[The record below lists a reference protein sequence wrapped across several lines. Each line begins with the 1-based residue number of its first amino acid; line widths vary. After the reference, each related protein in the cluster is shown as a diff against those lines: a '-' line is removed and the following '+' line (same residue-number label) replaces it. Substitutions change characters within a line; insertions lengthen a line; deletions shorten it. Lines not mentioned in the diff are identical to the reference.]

1 MPLRQQEE
9 TDMASTQNF
18 RASFNGFN
26 RDDVVNYISY
36 MTAKHENQINELRTQ
51 AQELRQ
57 ELERCQTP
65 IEHNDELTQLRAELE
80 QAKAQLDEKDHQI
93 QQLISSPQDK
103 VGSMREQE
111 LEAYRRAESSE
122 RRAMERVEQMFHQAN
137 GVLGELVNRMQD
149 NTDEVNGLAE
159 RLRADLEALEHA
171 ARNTQKLMEDATA
184 MMAAVQP

>member
-1 MPLRQQEE
+1 
-9 TDMASTQNF
+9 MASTQNF

-57 ELERCQTP
+57 ELERCQVP
-65 IEHNDELTQLRAELE
+65 RAQDDQLEQLRAELE
-80 QAKAQLDEKDHQI
+80 QTKAQLAEKE
-93 QQLISSPQDK
+93 QQLQQLLSSPQEET
-103 VGSMREQE
+103 GSTREQE

-122 RRAMERVEQMFHQAN
+122 RRAMERVNQMFDQAN
-137 GVLGELVNRMQD
+137 GVLGELVSQLQG
-149 NTDEVNGLAE
+149 NTQEVNALAE

-171 ARNTQKLMEDATA
+171 ALNTGKLLDDATA
-184 MMAAVQP
+184 MMAAIQP

>member
-1 MPLRQQEE
+1 
-9 TDMASTQNF
+9 MASTQNF

-57 ELERCQTP
+57 ELERCQGSQ
-65 IEHNDELTQLRAELE
+65 EHNDELEQLRQELE
-80 QAKAQLDEKDHQI
+80 LAKAQLADKD
-93 QQLISSPQDK
+93 QQLQQLLSSPLEE
-103 VGSMREQE
+103 VGSIREQE

-122 RRAMERVEQMFHQAN
+122 RRAMERVNQMFDQAN
-137 GVLGELVNRMQD
+137 GVLGELVSRMQG
-149 NTDEVNGLAE
+149 NTEEVNALAE

-171 ARNTQKLMEDATA
+171 ALSTEKLMDDATA
-184 MMAAVQP
+184 MMTAVQP